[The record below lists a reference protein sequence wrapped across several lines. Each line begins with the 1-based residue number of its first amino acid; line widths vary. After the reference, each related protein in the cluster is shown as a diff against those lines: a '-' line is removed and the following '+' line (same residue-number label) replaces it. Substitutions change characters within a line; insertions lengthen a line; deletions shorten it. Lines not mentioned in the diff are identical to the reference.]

1 MFNKLFA
8 LTVLTAA
15 TCVAANAQNA
25 PGLPTDRRVQRM
37 VFGVPFEGSYLG
49 VQTENIS
56 KENFSK
62 YGLAAV
68 RGVGIDSIV
77 KDSPAAK
84 AGLQKGDVI
93 VKFEGEEVSS
103 VVKLTRLISETAP
116 DHTAKLTI
124 FRDGGER
131 EVSVTLG
138 KREMPQFQGGNFTFE
153 NMIPMTPRTPR
164 TRQTAP
170 LPPSGI
176 GDSNNVFVWRGG
188 LNRQIG
194 VGVTSLTKQLGD
206 YFGVAEGKGLLI
218 NSVRE
223 NSPAAKAGLK
233 AGDVIAEIDGKEAKT
248 MMDLIRALNEKSEGG
263 VAVTFIRDRNRQT
276 VNVTPET
283 VKQEK
288 MKPEEFNNFFK
299 VDGQDSSDN

>member
-1 MFNKLFA
+1 MFNKLFV

-25 PGLPTDRRVQRM
+25 PGLPTERRIQRM
-37 VFGVPFEGSYLG
+37 TFGVPFEGSYLG

-68 RGVGIDSIV
+68 RGVGIDTV
-77 KDSPAAK
+77 VENSPAAK

-103 VVKLTRLISETAP
+103 VNKLTRLISETAP
-116 DHTAKLTI
+116 DHTARLTI

-131 EVSVTLG
+131 EISVTLG
-138 KREMPQFQGGNFTFE
+138 KREMPQFQSGNFGFE
-153 NMIPMTPRTPR
+153 NIVPMIPRTPR
-164 TRQTAP
+164 MMPTVP
-170 LPPSGI
+170 LPPLGS
-176 GDSNNVFVWRGG
+176 GDSNNVSIWRGG
-188 LNRQIG
+188 ASRQIG
-194 VGVTSLTKQLGD
+194 IGVTSLTKQLGD

-223 NSPAAKAGLK
+223 TSPAAKAGLK
-233 AGDVIAEIDGKEAKT
+233 AGDVIVEIDGKQAKT
-248 MMDLIRALNEKSEGG
+248 MADLIRALNEKSEGG

-288 MKPEEFNNFFK
+288 MKPEELNNLFK
-299 VDGQDSSDN
+299 TDGQNSSDN

>member
-8 LTVLTAA
+8 LTVLSAA

-25 PGLPTDRRVQRM
+25 PLPPMEGRVQRM
-37 VFGVPFEGSYLG
+37 AFGIPSESSYLG

-62 YGLAAV
+62 YGLSNV

-93 VKFEGEEVSS
+93 IKFEGEDVSS
-103 VVKLTRLISETAP
+103 VNKLTRLIAETAP

-124 FRDGGER
+124 FRDDGER
-131 EVSVTLG
+131 EITVTLG
-138 KREMPQFQGGNFTFE
+138 KRELPQFQGGNFTFE
-153 NMIPMTPRTPR
+153 NMV
-164 TRQTAP
+164 P
-170 LPPSGI
+170 LPALRGMQTVPMPPPGN
-176 GDSNNVFVWRGG
+176 GDSNNNFIWRSGA
-188 LNRQIG
+188 NRQIG

-206 YFGVAEGKGLLI
+206 FFGIAGGKGLLI
-218 NSVRE
+218 NNVRE
-223 NSPAAKAGLK
+223 NTPAAKAGLK
-233 AGDVIAEIDGKEAKT
+233 AGDVIVEIDGKPAGT
-248 MMDLIRALNEKSEGG
+248 MTDLIRAVNEKTEGN
-263 VAVTFIRDRNRQT
+263 VTVTFIRDRNRQT
-276 VNVTPET
+276 VSVTPET

-288 MKPEEFNNFFK
+288 MKPEELNNFFK
-299 VDGQDSSDN
+299 TEGQTSSDN